1 MILPNKHLLS
11 QDSLIGVGGLLLTKI
26 GPGGATVS
34 KLWEGVRDRREVVT
48 YDRFILALDTM
59 YLLGYLKLEDG
70 MITQRKRAA

>member
-26 GPGGATVS
+26 GPDGTTVS
-34 KLWEGVRDRREVVT
+34 RLWECVRNRREVGT

-59 YLLGYLKLEDG
+59 FMLGYLTLDQG
-70 MITQRKRAA
+70 MLTRRVSGS